1 MIDYIFETKDI
12 NVQQWDIFS
21 QDQFYGMMVRYAIEK
36 MHKSVDDLHLGKV
49 KYDEVFN
56 SFLREYHITKS
67 VDL

>member
-1 MIDYIFETKDI
+1 VHE
-12 NVQQWDIFS
+12 WDIFS

-49 KYDEVFN
+49 KYNEVFN
-56 SFLREYHITKS
+56 LFLREYHITKL